1 MSSLTT
7 RERRRPWGSS
17 SRAGRCTRW
26 DSIPAEVPTEFGGA
40 GRPEDYQT
48 KSSLWGMLIVGWLFS
63 AALAVIGRVPAL
75 WKKNGGFVRV
85 SRLRIGGVAIG
96 PNWLNMDL
104 MSLLVALLFSYLSI
118 CSALCRPLGAWFMPV
133 FFAVLMYAYPE
144 SGLKAAAAERT
155 RRFTRDLPGALD
167 VMRLVAQSGGD
178 LLSAIRAVIDVM
190 PGGPVRDE
198 LSRVVAE
205 VTIGT
210 SLSVALNN
218 VAARIGTNEA
228 NAVFSTLAQ
237 SLEMGTSVAE
247 NLQSAAQLIRH
258 AARVKA
264 QTQAQKAVVNMSFPL
279 LLLILPGIF
288 IVLFA
293 PLVIQFINR

>member
-1 MSSLTT
+1 MKIDIAIALICTALSAMTLVFLFVKGVLGTTDGMKRSGSSLRAILAPIALFIEHRRGKDHELNKTL
-7 RERRRPWGSS
+7 ERLEKLVVQSGGRFMEGAT
-17 SRAGRCTRW
+17 AG
-26 DSIPAEVPTEFGGA
+26 EVFAARFVFP
-40 GRPEDYQT
+40 
-48 KSSLWGMLIVGWLFS
+48 VV
-63 AALAVIGRVPAL
+63 ALAVI
-75 WKKNGGFVRV
+75 
-85 SRLRIGGVAIG
+85 
-96 PNWLNMDL
+96 M
-104 MSLLVALLFSYLSI
+104 
-118 CSALCRPLGAWFMPV
+118 PLGAMLRLPGGMALIGAA
-133 FFAVLMYAYPE
+133 FFAVLLYAYPE
-144 SGLKAAAAERT
+144 SGLKSAAAERT
-155 RRFTRDLPGALD
+155 RQFTRDLPGALD

-190 PGGPVRDE
+190 PAGPVRDE

-210 SLSVALNN
+210 SLAAALNN

-247 NLQSAAQLIRH
+247 NLQGAAQLIRH

>member
-1 MSSLTT
+1 MKIDIVIALVCTAVSAMALVFLFVRGVLGTAGGVKQS
-7 RERRRPWGSS
+7 GSS
-17 SRAGRCTRW
+17 FRTILAPIALFIEHRRSRDQELNRTLERLEKLVVQSGGRFMEGATAG
-26 DSIPAEVPTEFGGA
+26 EVF
-40 GRPEDYQT
+40 
-48 KSSLWGMLIVGWLFS
+48 
-63 AALAVIGRVPAL
+63 AARFVLPLATFAVI
-75 WKKNGGFVRV
+75 
-85 SRLRIGGVAIG
+85 
-96 PNWLNMDL
+96 
-104 MSLLVALLFSYLSI
+104 LLFGALLRLSGGLVLMA
-118 CSALCRPLGAWFMPV
+118 SV

-144 SGLKAAAAERT
+144 SGLKAAAEERT

-210 SLSVALNN
+210 SLAAALNN

>member
-1 MSSLTT
+1 MKIDIVIALACTAVSAMALVFLFVRGVLGTAGDVKQSGSSLRAILAPIALFIEHRRGRDQELNRTL
-7 RERRRPWGSS
+7 ERLEKLVVQSGGRFMDGAT
-17 SRAGRCTRW
+17 AG
-26 DSIPAEVPTEFGGA
+26 EVF
-40 GRPEDYQT
+40 
-48 KSSLWGMLIVGWLFS
+48 
-63 AALAVIGRVPAL
+63 AARFVLPLATFAVI
-75 WKKNGGFVRV
+75 
-85 SRLRIGGVAIG
+85 
-96 PNWLNMDL
+96 M
-104 MSLLVALLFSYLSI
+104 
-118 CSALCRPLGAWFMPV
+118 PLGAMLRLPGGLAFMGAV

-144 SGLKAAAAERT
+144 SGLKAAAEERT

-198 LSRVVAE
+198 FSRVVAE

-210 SLSVALNN
+210 SLATALNN

>member
-1 MSSLTT
+1 MKIDIVIALACTAVSAMALVFLFVRGVLGTAGDVKQSGSSLRAILAPIALFIEHRRGRDQELNRTL
-7 RERRRPWGSS
+7 ERLEKLVVQSGGRFMDGAT
-17 SRAGRCTRW
+17 AG
-26 DSIPAEVPTEFGGA
+26 EVF
-40 GRPEDYQT
+40 
-48 KSSLWGMLIVGWLFS
+48 
-63 AALAVIGRVPAL
+63 AARFVLPLATFAVI
-75 WKKNGGFVRV
+75 
-85 SRLRIGGVAIG
+85 
-96 PNWLNMDL
+96 M
-104 MSLLVALLFSYLSI
+104 
-118 CSALCRPLGAWFMPV
+118 PLGAMLRLPGGLAFMGAV

-144 SGLKAAAAERT
+144 SGLKAAAEERT

-190 PGGPVRDE
+190 QPGPVREE
-198 LSRVVAE
+198 LARVVAE

-210 SLSVALNN
+210 SLAAALNN

>member
-1 MSSLTT
+1 MP
-7 RERRRPWGSS
+7 E
-17 SRAGRCTRW
+17 
-26 DSIPAEVPTEFGGA
+26 SI
-40 GRPEDYQT
+40 
-48 KSSLWGMLIVGWLFS
+48 
-63 AALAVIGRVPAL
+63 VIGTFLLLILLKIYADGPAF
-75 WKKNGGFVRV
+75 K
-85 SRLRIGGVAIG
+85 
-96 PNWLNMDL
+96 
-104 MSLLVALLFSYLSI
+104 
-118 CSALCRPLGAWFMPV
+118 V
-133 FFAVLMYAYPE
+133 FFGVMLYAYPE
-144 SGLKAAAAERT
+144 SGLKSAALERT
-155 RRFTRDLPGALD
+155 RKFTRDLPGALD

-190 PGGPVRDE
+190 QPGPVREE
-198 LSRVVAE
+198 LARVVGE

-210 SLSVALNN
+210 SLAAALNN
-218 VAARIGTNEA
+218 VATRVGTNEA

-264 QTQAQKAVVNMSFPL
+264 QAQAQKAVVNMSFPL

>member
-1 MSSLTT
+1 MKIDIVIALVCTAVSAMSLAYLFVKAVLGTAGDVMQSRSSL
-7 RERRRPWGSS
+7 RAMLAPIALLVERRRGKDLELNRTLERLEKLVVQSGGKFLEG
-17 SRAGRCTRW
+17 AT
-26 DSIPAEVPTEFGGA
+26 ATEVF
-40 GRPEDYQT
+40 
-48 KSSLWGMLIVGWLFS
+48 
-63 AALAVIGRVPAL
+63 AARFVFPLAAFAVVL
-75 WKKNGGFVRV
+75 
-85 SRLRIGGVAIG
+85 
-96 PNWLNMDL
+96 
-104 MSLLVALLFSYLSI
+104 
-118 CSALCRPLGAWFMPV
+118 PLGAMLRLSGGISLMGAV
-133 FFAVLMYAYPE
+133 FFAVLLYAYPE
-144 SGLKAAAAERT
+144 SGLKSAAAERT
-155 RRFTRDLPGALD
+155 RRFTRDLPAALD

-178 LLSAIRAVIDVM
+178 LLSAIRSVIDVM
-190 PGGPVRDE
+190 PAGPVLDE

-210 SLSVALNN
+210 SLAAALNN
-218 VAARIGTNEA
+218 VAARVGTNEA

>member
-1 MSSLTT
+1 MNIDMVIALVCTAVSAMALAFLFVKGMLGTADGLKRSGSSLRAILVPLALFVEQRRGKDQELGRTL
-7 RERRRPWGSS
+7 ERLDKLVVQSG
-17 SRAGRCTRW
+17 GRFMEGATA
-26 DSIPAEVPTEFGGA
+26 AEVFAARFVFPVFA
-40 GRPEDYQT
+40 FA
-48 KSSLWGMLIVGWLFS
+48 LIL
-63 AALAVIGRVPAL
+63 
-75 WKKNGGFVRV
+75 
-85 SRLRIGGVAIG
+85 
-96 PNWLNMDL
+96 
-104 MSLLVALLFSYLSI
+104 
-118 CSALCRPLGAWFMPV
+118 PLGAMLRLSGGVSLMAAV
-133 FFAVLMYAYPE
+133 FFAVLLYAYPE
-144 SGLKAAAAERT
+144 SGLKSAAEERA

-190 PGGPVRDE
+190 PPGPVREE

-210 SLSVALNN
+210 SLAAALNN
-218 VAARIGTNEA
+218 VASRVGTNEA

-247 NLQSAAQLIRH
+247 NLQGAAQLSRH

>member
-1 MSSLTT
+1 MKIDLILAFVCSAVSAMSLAFLFVRGMLGTTDGLKRSGSSL
-7 RERRRPWGSS
+7 RAILAPIALVVEHRRGRDVEL
-17 SRAGRCTRW
+17 SRTLDRLEKLVVQSGGRFMEGATA
-26 DSIPAEVPTEFGGA
+26 AEVF
-40 GRPEDYQT
+40 
-48 KSSLWGMLIVGWLFS
+48 
-63 AALAVIGRVPAL
+63 AAR
-75 WKKNGGFVRV
+75 FVF
-85 SRLRIGGVAIG
+85 
-96 PNWLNMDL
+96 P
-104 MSLLVALLFSYLSI
+104 LVAFTVVL
-118 CSALCRPLGAWFMPV
+118 PLGAMLRLSGGLTLMGAV
-133 FFAVLMYAYPE
+133 FFAVLLYAYPE
-144 SGLKAAAAERT
+144 SGLKSAALERT
-155 RRFTRDLPGALD
+155 RKFTRDLPGALD

-178 LLSAIRAVIDVM
+178 LLSAIRSVIDVM

-205 VTIGT
+205 TTIGT
-210 SLSVALNN
+210 SLAAALNN
-218 VAARIGTNEA
+218 VAARVGTNEA

-247 NLQSAAQLIRH
+247 NLQGAAQLIRH

>member
-1 MSSLTT
+1 MKIDLILAFVCSAVSAMSLAFLFVRGMLGTTDGLKRSGSSLRAILAPIALVVEHRRGRDIELNRTL
-7 RERRRPWGSS
+7 ERLEKLVVQSG
-17 SRAGRCTRW
+17 GRFMEGATA
-26 DSIPAEVPTEFGGA
+26 SEVF
-40 GRPEDYQT
+40 
-48 KSSLWGMLIVGWLFS
+48 
-63 AALAVIGRVPAL
+63 AAR
-75 WKKNGGFVRV
+75 FVF
-85 SRLRIGGVAIG
+85 
-96 PNWLNMDL
+96 P
-104 MSLLVALLFSYLSI
+104 LVAFAVVLPLAAMLRLSGGL
-118 CSALCRPLGAWFMPV
+118 ALMGAV
-133 FFAVLMYAYPE
+133 FFAVLLYAYPE
-144 SGLKAAAAERT
+144 SGLKSAAAERT
-155 RRFTRDLPGALD
+155 RKFTRDLPGALD

-178 LLSAIRAVIDVM
+178 LLSSIRAVIDVTAK
-190 PGGPVRDE
+190 GPVREE

-205 VTIGT
+205 TTIGT
-210 SLSVALNN
+210 SLAAALNN
-218 VAARIGTNEA
+218 VAARVGTNEA

-247 NLQSAAQLIRH
+247 NLQGAAQLIRH

>member
-1 MSSLTT
+1 MKLDIIIALVCTAVSAMTLAFLLVKGMLATTSGMKQSRSSL
-7 RERRRPWGSS
+7 RSILAPISLFVERRRGLDHELNVTLERLERLVVQSG
-17 SRAGRCTRW
+17 GRFL
-26 DSIPAEVPTEFGGA
+26 DGA
-40 GRPEDYQT
+40 TASEIFAARFVLPV
-48 KSSLWGMLIVGWLFS
+48 L
-63 AALAVIGRVPAL
+63 ALAIVLPVGLMFGISGGRVL
-75 WKKNGGFVRV
+75 
-85 SRLRIGGVAIG
+85 
-96 PNWLNMDL
+96 
-104 MSLLVALLFSYLSI
+104 
-118 CSALCRPLGAWFMPV
+118 LGAV
-133 FFAVLMYAYPE
+133 FFAVLLYAYPE
-144 SGLKAAAAERT
+144 SGLKSAAAERMNQ
-155 RRFTRDLPGALD
+155 FTRDLPGSLD

-178 LLSAIRAVIDVM
+178 LLSAIRAVIEVTKK
-190 PGGPVRDE
+190 GPVRDE

-210 SLSVALNN
+210 SLATALNN
-218 VAARIGTNEA
+218 VAARVGTNEA

-264 QTQAQKAVVNMSFPL
+264 QAQAQKAVVNMSFPL

>member
-1 MSSLTT
+1 MKIDIVIALVCAAVSAMALAFIFVRGVLGTAGGVKQSGSSLRTVLAPIALFIEHRRSRDQELNRT
-7 RERRRPWGSS
+7 LERLEKLVVQSGGRFMEGAT
-17 SRAGRCTRW
+17 AG
-26 DSIPAEVPTEFGGA
+26 EVFAARFVLP
-40 GRPEDYQT
+40 
-48 KSSLWGMLIVGWLFS
+48 LIAF
-63 AALAVIGRVPAL
+63 AVIL
-75 WKKNGGFVRV
+75 
-85 SRLRIGGVAIG
+85 
-96 PNWLNMDL
+96 
-104 MSLLVALLFSYLSI
+104 
-118 CSALCRPLGAWFMPV
+118 PLGAMLRLSGGLAFMGAV

-178 LLSAIRAVIDVM
+178 LLSAIRTVIDVM

>member
-1 MSSLTT
+1 MKIDIVIALVCTAVSAMTLAYLFVKGMLSTTDGMSKSGTSLRVVLSPIAIFVEHRRGRDPELNRTL
-7 RERRRPWGSS
+7 ERLEKYVVQSGGKFLDG
-17 SRAGRCTRW
+17 ATA
-26 DSIPAEVPTEFGGA
+26 AEVF
-40 GRPEDYQT
+40 
-48 KSSLWGMLIVGWLFS
+48 
-63 AALAVIGRVPAL
+63 AARFVLPLLAVAVIIPVGALFRISGGLVLIGA
-75 WKKNGGFVRV
+75 
-85 SRLRIGGVAIG
+85 A
-96 PNWLNMDL
+96 
-104 MSLLVALLFSYLSI
+104 
-118 CSALCRPLGAWFMPV
+118 
-133 FFAVLMYAYPE
+133 FFAFLLYAYPE
-144 SGLKAAAAERT
+144 NALKSAAAERT
-155 RRFTRDLPGALD
+155 RRFTRDLPGSLD

-178 LLSAIRAVIDVM
+178 LLSAIRAVIEVTAK
-190 PGGPVRDE
+190 GPVRDE
-198 LSRVVAE
+198 LARVVAE
-205 VTIGT
+205 VAIGT
-210 SLSVALNN
+210 SLVAALNN

-264 QTQAQKAVVNMSFPL
+264 QAQAQKAVVNMSFPL

>member
-1 MSSLTT
+1 MKIDLILAFVCSAVSAMSLAFLFVRGMLGTTDGLKRSGSSL
-7 RERRRPWGSS
+7 RAILAPIALVVEHRRGRDVEL
-17 SRAGRCTRW
+17 SRTLDRLEKLVVQSGGRFMEGATA
-26 DSIPAEVPTEFGGA
+26 AEVF
-40 GRPEDYQT
+40 
-48 KSSLWGMLIVGWLFS
+48 
-63 AALAVIGRVPAL
+63 AAR
-75 WKKNGGFVRV
+75 FVF
-85 SRLRIGGVAIG
+85 
-96 PNWLNMDL
+96 P
-104 MSLLVALLFSYLSI
+104 LVAFAVVL
-118 CSALCRPLGAWFMPV
+118 PLGAMLRLSGGLTLMGAV
-133 FFAVLMYAYPE
+133 FFAVLLYAYPE
-144 SGLKAAAAERT
+144 SGLKSAALERT
-155 RRFTRDLPGALD
+155 RKFTRDLPGALD

-178 LLSAIRAVIDVM
+178 LLSAIRSVIDVM
-190 PGGPVRDE
+190 RGGPVRDE

-205 VTIGT
+205 TTIGT
-210 SLSVALNN
+210 SLAAALNN
-218 VAARIGTNEA
+218 VAARVGTNEA

-247 NLQSAAQLIRH
+247 NLQGAAQLIRH

>member
-1 MSSLTT
+1 MKIDIVIALVCTAVSAMALVFLFVRGVLGTAGGVKQS
-7 RERRRPWGSS
+7 GSS
-17 SRAGRCTRW
+17 FRTILAPIALFIEHRRGRDQELNRTLERLEKLVVQSGGRFMDGATAG
-26 DSIPAEVPTEFGGA
+26 EVF
-40 GRPEDYQT
+40 
-48 KSSLWGMLIVGWLFS
+48 
-63 AALAVIGRVPAL
+63 AARFVLPLVTFAVI
-75 WKKNGGFVRV
+75 
-85 SRLRIGGVAIG
+85 
-96 PNWLNMDL
+96 M
-104 MSLLVALLFSYLSI
+104 
-118 CSALCRPLGAWFMPV
+118 PLGAMLRLSGGLAFMGAV

-144 SGLKAAAAERT
+144 SGLKAAAEERT

>member
-1 MSSLTT
+1 MKIDIVIALVCTAVSAMALVFLFVRGVLGTAGGVKQSGSSLRTVLAPIALFIEHRRSRDQELNRT
-7 RERRRPWGSS
+7 LERLEKLVVQSGGRFMEGAT
-17 SRAGRCTRW
+17 AG
-26 DSIPAEVPTEFGGA
+26 EVF
-40 GRPEDYQT
+40 
-48 KSSLWGMLIVGWLFS
+48 
-63 AALAVIGRVPAL
+63 AARFVLPLATFAVI
-75 WKKNGGFVRV
+75 
-85 SRLRIGGVAIG
+85 
-96 PNWLNMDL
+96 
-104 MSLLVALLFSYLSI
+104 LLFGALLRLSGGLVLMA
-118 CSALCRPLGAWFMPV
+118 SV

-144 SGLKAAAAERT
+144 SGLKAAAEERT

-247 NLQSAAQLIRH
+247 NLQGAAQLIRH

>member
-1 MSSLTT
+1 MKIDIVIALVCTAVSAMALVYLFVRGVLDTASGVSQSGSSLRTILAPIALFIEHRRGKDHELNKT
-7 RERRRPWGSS
+7 LERLEKLVVQSGGRFMEGAT
-17 SRAGRCTRW
+17 AG
-26 DSIPAEVPTEFGGA
+26 EVF
-40 GRPEDYQT
+40 
-48 KSSLWGMLIVGWLFS
+48 
-63 AALAVIGRVPAL
+63 AARFVFPIAAFAVIL
-75 WKKNGGFVRV
+75 
-85 SRLRIGGVAIG
+85 
-96 PNWLNMDL
+96 
-104 MSLLVALLFSYLSI
+104 
-118 CSALCRPLGAWFMPV
+118 PLGAMLRLSGGMAFMGAV
-133 FFAVLMYAYPE
+133 FFAVLLYAYPE
-144 SGLKAAAAERT
+144 SGLKSAAAERT
-155 RRFTRDLPGALD
+155 RQFTRDLPGALD
-167 VMRLVAQSGGD
+167 VMRLVSQSGGD

-190 PGGPVRDE
+190 PAGPVRDE

-210 SLSVALNN
+210 SLAAALNN

-247 NLQSAAQLIRH
+247 NLQGAAQLIRH

>member
-1 MSSLTT
+1 MAPKPLVTT
-7 RERRRPWGSS
+7 QQPQEYDELDRLIDRYLGKMP
-17 SRAGRCTRW
+17 RW
-26 DSIPAEVPTEFGGA
+26 MARFVTWIRQPHLRLLRMVSGVLLVFFGFLGFLPILGFWMVPLGLMLRLSGGA
-40 GRPEDYQT
+40 ILMGA
-48 KSSLWGMLIVGWLFS
+48 SFF
-63 AALAVIGRVPAL
+63 AALL
-75 WKKNGGFVRV
+75 YF
-85 SRLRIGGVAIG
+85 
-96 PNWLNMDL
+96 
-104 MSLLVALLFSYLSI
+104 
-118 CSALCRPLGAWFMPV
+118 
-133 FFAVLMYAYPE
+133 YPE
-144 SGLKAAAAERT
+144 SGLKSAAEERT

-190 PGGPVRDE
+190 QPGPVREE
-198 LSRVVAE
+198 LARVVAE

-210 SLSVALNN
+210 SLATALNN

-247 NLQSAAQLIRH
+247 NLQGAAQLIRH

>member
-1 MSSLTT
+1 MKIDIVIALVCTAVSAMALVYLFVRGVLDTASGVSQSGSSLRTILAPIALFIEHRRGKDHELNKT
-7 RERRRPWGSS
+7 LERLEKLVVQSGGRFMEGAT
-17 SRAGRCTRW
+17 AG
-26 DSIPAEVPTEFGGA
+26 EVF
-40 GRPEDYQT
+40 
-48 KSSLWGMLIVGWLFS
+48 
-63 AALAVIGRVPAL
+63 AARFVFPIAAFAVIL
-75 WKKNGGFVRV
+75 
-85 SRLRIGGVAIG
+85 
-96 PNWLNMDL
+96 
-104 MSLLVALLFSYLSI
+104 
-118 CSALCRPLGAWFMPV
+118 PLGAMLRLPGGMAFMGAV
-133 FFAVLMYAYPE
+133 FFAVLLYAYPE
-144 SGLKAAAAERT
+144 SGLKSAAAERT
-155 RRFTRDLPGALD
+155 RQFTRDLPGALD
-167 VMRLVAQSGGD
+167 VMRLVSQSGGD

-190 PGGPVRDE
+190 PAGPVREE

-210 SLSVALNN
+210 SLAAALNN

-247 NLQSAAQLIRH
+247 NLQGAAQLIRH

>member
-1 MSSLTT
+1 MEGAT
-7 RERRRPWGSS
+7 
-17 SRAGRCTRW
+17 AV
-26 DSIPAEVPTEFGGA
+26 EVF
-40 GRPEDYQT
+40 
-48 KSSLWGMLIVGWLFS
+48 
-63 AALAVIGRVPAL
+63 AAR
-75 WKKNGGFVRV
+75 FVF
-85 SRLRIGGVAIG
+85 
-96 PNWLNMDL
+96 P
-104 MSLLVALLFSYLSI
+104 LVAFVVVL
-118 CSALCRPLGAWFMPV
+118 PLGAMLRLSGGLTLMGAV
-133 FFAVLMYAYPE
+133 FFAVLLYAYPE
-144 SGLKAAAAERT
+144 SGLKSAALERT
-155 RRFTRDLPGALD
+155 RKFTRDLPGALD

-178 LLSAIRAVIDVM
+178 LLSAIRSVIDVM

-205 VTIGT
+205 TTIGT
-210 SLSVALNN
+210 SLAAALNN
-218 VAARIGTNEA
+218 VAARVGTNEA

-247 NLQSAAQLIRH
+247 NLQGAAQLIRH

>member
-1 MSSLTT
+1 MKIDIVIALVCAAVSAMALAFIFVRGVLGTAGGVKQSGSSLRTILAPIALFIEHRRGRDQELNRT
-7 RERRRPWGSS
+7 LERLEKLVVQSGGRLMEGAT
-17 SRAGRCTRW
+17 AG
-26 DSIPAEVPTEFGGA
+26 EVF
-40 GRPEDYQT
+40 
-48 KSSLWGMLIVGWLFS
+48 
-63 AALAVIGRVPAL
+63 AARFVLPLATFAVI
-75 WKKNGGFVRV
+75 
-85 SRLRIGGVAIG
+85 
-96 PNWLNMDL
+96 
-104 MSLLVALLFSYLSI
+104 LLFGALLRLSGGLVLMA
-118 CSALCRPLGAWFMPV
+118 SV

-144 SGLKAAAAERT
+144 SGLKAAAEERT

-178 LLSAIRAVIDVM
+178 LLSAIRTVIDVM
-190 PGGPVRDE
+190 PGGPVRDQF
-198 LSRVVAE
+198 SRVVAE

-210 SLSVALNN
+210 SLATALNN

-247 NLQSAAQLIRH
+247 NLQGAAQLIRH